1 MRERSWSKVFQKI
14 FRVFQNPHVIYA
26 TTRVNSL
33 TIFLLSLFH
42 CRHNLCQVNRQFF
55 RRTSWCSL
63 YVPFFVWCLM
73 EFRYPYNPHWRQKRK
88 LTTMIVSYFASF
100 SFLCCPIMCLY
111 VLSSVLWCPL
121 RFPHT
126 NDVRF
131 VFSSS
136 CLYEGSC
143 LIYVI
148 CVCL

>member
-42 CRHNLCQVNRQFF
+42 CRHNLCQGNRQFF
-55 RRTSWCSL
+55 RRTSWWSR

-73 EFRYPYNPHWRQKRK
+73 EFRYPYNPHWRQRRK

-100 SFLCCPIMCLY
+100 SFLCCSIMCLY

-121 RFPHT
+121 RFPHI
-126 NDVRF
+126 NVLRF

-136 CLYEGSC
+136 YHVLFM
-143 LIYVI
+143 LFVFV
-148 CVCL
+148 CV